1 MGWNGVLLVGLC
13 LVLLAGAARAEQPCS
28 LSGFAGAEVGRSA
41 VRDAALNPEGGFT
54 RAMSSA
60 AAYGELNGGCVG
72 EAAKLHFNVFGERLE
87 TFGDSGSAQENDG
100 YENRGLVRE
109 AYISLTPHESL
120 FIDIGKKDI
129 RNGQFFFVSPL
140 DFLQAPSNYSG
151 RGAVNALGVSWRD
164 TYREGAIVAQLSW
177 FNQMGTLELAVL
189 PQLANPSHK
198 QRVAEWTTLQRT
210 NSAERYYLSYSSS
223 IFEDFNPRVVLV
235 GGESYAFGIGAS
247 GFINDD
253 WILNVEFSV
262 GEESRVRTLDRAAL
276 EKLQSFQLP
285 TAEDFFKEQ
294 DQDRFYQFGAGLR
307 YTTDNNTAISL
318 DYLYQNQGWHQ
329 QDWDNYFDTLDL
341 LEGAYQ
347 ATAMNLFRDYQLLFV
362 QEADN
367 MARRDLLPGRNYLM
381 LHLDDN
387 EAELRSLSWESST
400 IYNIEDRSFA
410 LNLHLSSQLT
420 RNFEVYLG
428 GGYLDGP
435 DNSEFGRLG
444 NSGVGYAGVRAI
456 W

>member
-1 MGWNGVLLVGLC
+1 MRRSGVLLAWIC
-13 LVLLAGAARAEQPCS
+13 LALLARPAGAEPSCS
-28 LSGFAGAEVGRSA
+28 LAGFAGSEAGRSA
-41 VRDAALNPEGGFT
+41 TREAQLNPEGEFT

-60 AAYGELNGGCVG
+60 AAYGEVNGDCAG
-72 EAAKLHFNVFGERLE
+72 EAAKLHFNLFGEHLR
-87 TFGDSGSAQENDG
+87 TFGESGSAQQSEGHDT
-100 YENRGLVRE
+100 RGFVRE
-109 AYISLTPHESL
+109 AYVSLTPHESV

-140 DFLQAPSNYSG
+140 DFLQAPSNYAE
-151 RGAVNALGVSWRD
+151 RGVINALGVSWRD
-164 TYREGAIVAQLSW
+164 TYREGALLAQMSW
-177 FNQMGTLELAVL
+177 FNQAGTLELAVL

-198 QRVAEWTTLQRT
+198 PRVAEWNTSQRT
-210 NSAERYYLSYSSS
+210 NSAERYYLSYTTAV
-223 IFEDFNPRVVLV
+223 FEDFNPRLVLV
-235 GGESYAFGIGAS
+235 GGESYAFGLGTS

-253 WILNVEFSV
+253 WILSVEWSV
-262 GEESRVRTLDRAAL
+262 NEKSQVRKLDEAAL
-276 EKLQSFQLP
+276 NKLQAWQLP
-285 TAEDFFKEQ
+285 TADDFFKEQ
-294 DQDRFYQFGAGLR
+294 DRQRFYQFGAGLR

-318 DYLYQNQGWHQ
+318 EYLFQDQGWHQ
-329 QDWDNYFDTLDL
+329 RDWDNYFETLEL

-347 ATAMNLFRDYQLLFV
+347 ATSVDLFRDYQLLFA

-387 EAELRSLSWESST
+387 EAELRRLSWESST

>member
-1 MGWNGVLLVGLC
+1 MVRNEFLWAGVCLALV
-13 LVLLAGAARAEQPCS
+13 AGAARAEQPCS
-28 LSGFAGAEVGRSA
+28 VSGFAGAEAGRAA
-41 VRDAALNPEGGFT
+41 VRDAQLNPDEDFT
-54 RAMSSA
+54 RALSSA
-60 AAYGELNGGCVG
+60 AAYGELNGDCAGD
-72 EAAKLHFNVFGERLE
+72 AAKLHFNLYGERLQ
-87 TFGDSGSAQENDG
+87 TFGDSGSAQPSEG
-100 YENRGLVRE
+100 YDNRGFVRE
-109 AYISLTPHESL
+109 AYISLAPHESL

-140 DFLQAPSNYSG
+140 DFLQAPSSYSE
-151 RGAVNALGVSWRD
+151 RGTVNALGVSWRD
-164 TYREGAIVAQLSW
+164 TYREGAMVAQMSW
-177 FNQMGTLELAVL
+177 FSQAGTLEFAVL

-198 QRVAEWTTLQRT
+198 SRVADWTTLQRT
-210 NSAERYYLSYSSS
+210 NSAERYYLSYTTAV
-223 IFEDFNPRVVLV
+223 FEDFNPRAVLIA
-235 GGESYAFGIGAS
+235 GESYAFGIGTS

-253 WILNVEFSV
+253 WILSAEFSV
-262 GEESRVRTLDRAAL
+262 SEDSQVRKFDRTALD
-276 EKLQSFQLP
+276 KLQSFQLP
-285 TAEDFFKEQ
+285 TAEDFFEEQ
-294 DQDRFYQFGAGLR
+294 SRDHYYQFGAGLR

-318 DYLYQNQGWHQ
+318 EYLFQDQGWHQ

-347 ATAMNLFRDYQLLFV
+347 ATAADLFRGYQLLFV

-381 LHLDDN
+381 LHLDKN

-400 IYNIEDRSFA
+400 IYNLEDRSFA
-410 LNLHLSSQLT
+410 INLHFSSQLT
-420 RNFEVYLG
+420 RHFEVYAG

>member
-1 MGWNGVLLVGLC
+1 MGRNGVLLAGIC
-13 LVLLAGAARAEQPCS
+13 LVLVAGVVRGEQPCS
-28 LSGFAGAEVGRSA
+28 LSGFAGTEAGRSA
-41 VRDAALNPEGGFT
+41 VRDAWLNPDEDFT
-54 RAMSSA
+54 HAMSSA
-60 AAYGELNGGCVG
+60 AAYGELNGDCAG
-72 EAAKLHFNVFGERLE
+72 EAAKLHLNVFGERIE
-87 TFGDSGSAQENDG
+87 TFGDSGSAQASDG
-100 YENRGLVRE
+100 YDNRGFVRE

-140 DFLQAPSNYSG
+140 DFLQAPSNYSE
-151 RGAVNALGVSWRD
+151 RGAINALGVSWRD
-164 TYREGAIVAQLSW
+164 TYREGAMVAQMSW
-177 FNQMGTLELAVL
+177 FSQAGTLELAIL

-210 NSAERYYLSYSSS
+210 NSAERYYLSYTTAV
-223 IFEDFNPRVVLV
+223 FEDFNPRVVLI
-235 GGESYAFGIGAS
+235 GGESYAFGIGTS
-247 GFINDD
+247 GFLTDD

-262 GEESRVRTLDRAAL
+262 NEESQVRKFDKAAL
-276 EKLQSFQLP
+276 DKLQSYRLP
-285 TAEDFFKEQ
+285 AEDDFFREQ
-294 DQDRFYQFGAGLR
+294 DKDHFYQFGVGLR

-318 DYLYQNQGWHQ
+318 EYQFQDQGWHQ

-347 ATAMNLFRDYQLLFV
+347 ATAADLFRNYQLLFA

-381 LHLDDN
+381 MHLDDN
-387 EAELRSLSWESST
+387 EAELRRLSWESST
-400 IYNIEDRSFA
+400 IYNLEDRSFA

-420 RNFEVYLG
+420 RHLEVYVG

>member
-1 MGWNGVLLVGLC
+1 MGRNGF
-13 LVLLAGAARAEQPCS
+13 LLAGVCLALAAGMARAEQPCS
-28 LSGFAGAEVGRSA
+28 LSGFAGAEAGRSA
-41 VRDAALNPEGGFT
+41 VRDAALNPEGDFT

-60 AAYGELNGGCVG
+60 AAYGELNGDCAGDV
-72 EAAKLHFNVFGERLE
+72 AKLHFNLFGERIE

-100 YENRGLVRE
+100 YDNHGFVRE

-140 DFLQAPSNYSG
+140 DFLQAPSNYST

-177 FNQMGTLELAVL
+177 FSQAGTLEFAVL

-210 NSAERYYLSYSSS
+210 NSAERYYLSYTTAM
-223 IFEDFNPRVVLV
+223 FEDFNPRAVLI
-235 GGESYAFGIGAS
+235 GGESYAFGIGTS

-253 WILNVEFSV
+253 WILNVEVSV
-262 GEESRVRTLDRAAL
+262 NEDSQVRKFDRAAL
-276 EKLQSFQLP
+276 DKLQSFQLP
-285 TAEDFFKEQ
+285 TAEDFFAEQ
-294 DQDRFYQFGAGLR
+294 SRGHFYQFGAGLR

-318 DYLYQNQGWHQ
+318 DYLYQDQGWHQ
-329 QDWDNYFDTLDL
+329 RDWDNYFDTLDL

-347 ATAMNLFRDYQLLFV
+347 ATAADLFRDYQLLFV

-381 LHLDDN
+381 MHLDKN
-387 EAELRSLSWESST
+387 EAELRRLSWESST
-400 IYNIEDRSFA
+400 IYNLEDRSLA
-410 LNLHLSSQLT
+410 LNLHFSSQLT
-420 RNFEVYLG
+420 RHFELYLG
-428 GGYLDGP
+428 GGYLGGP

-444 NSGVGYAGVRAI
+444 SSGVGYAGVRAI